1 MAADAIKTGIR
12 NETTADVTTDMVPR
26 HLQGTTAQ
34 VLGTPTMIGLMEGTC
49 HRSIADLLAENQ
61 RSVGYEVHVR
71 HLAPAP
77 VGSTVRITSELVE
90 VEGNKLAFHVEVYEG
105 DRKIGEGTI
114 RRAVIEHRGFGQK
127 A

>member
-1 MAADAIKTGIR
+1 
-12 NETTADVTTDMVPR
+12 MVPG
-26 HLQGTTAQ
+26 HLAGTTAQ

-49 HRSIADLLAENQ
+49 HRSISPLLAENQ
-61 RSVGYEVHVR
+61 RSVGHEVHVK

-77 VGSTVRITSELVE
+77 VGSIVRITSELVE
-90 VEGNKLAFHVEVYEG
+90 VEGNKLAFHEG

-114 RRAVIEHRGFGQK
+114 RRAIVEHRGFGQT